1 MSETR
6 QIKPVPWDKVAF
18 GFDCFEIVDP
28 DPGLL
33 REALQRPGHYTVKV
47 DPLADKASLQQY
59 GFYYCDTLIE
69 PWCTPDRLI
78 RFAHADTAF
87 STTVP
92 VEAVVEI
99 CRNAFLYGRF
109 HRDFNIDR
117 KKADDRY
124 ANWLQELHRDGRV
137 YGLLFKGDVA
147 GFIAHAGG
155 KLVLHAM
162 SPAYRGKGLAKFF
175 WSAVCQHLFE
185 QGHAEIQ
192 SSISF
197 VNIAVINLYATLGFR
212 FRRPLDVYH
221 RMVP

>member
-1 MSETR
+1 MSENR
-6 QIKPVPWDKVAF
+6 RIRPVPWDKAAF

-28 DPGLL
+28 DAGLL
-33 REALQRPGHYTVKV
+33 KEALATPGHYTVKV
-47 DPLADKASLQQY
+47 DPLADKAPLQHH

-78 RFAHADTAF
+78 KFAHEETSF
-87 STTVP
+87 STAVP
-92 VEAVVEI
+92 VEAIVGI
-99 CRNAFLYGRF
+99 CRNAFFYGRF

-117 KKADDRY
+117 TRADDRY
-124 ANWLQELHRDGRV
+124 ENWLKELHRDGKV
-137 YGLLFKGDVA
+137 YGLLFKADIA

-175 WSAVCQHLFE
+175 WSTVCAQLFE
-185 QGHAEIQ
+185 QGHVEIQ

-212 FRRPLDVYH
+212 FRNPVDVYH

>member
-1 MSETR
+1 MSESR

-18 GFDCFEIVDP
+18 GFDCFEIVNP
-28 DPGLL
+28 DAGLL
-33 REALQRPGHYTVKV
+33 ERALETPGHYTVKV
-47 DPLADKASLQQY
+47 DPLADKAPLQRY

-69 PWCTPDRLI
+69 PWCTADKLI
-78 RFAHADTAF
+78 RFNHEHASF
-87 STTVP
+87 STAVP
-92 VEAVVEI
+92 IETIVGI
-99 CRNAFLYGRF
+99 SRNAFFYGRF

-117 KKADDRY
+117 AKADDRY
-124 ANWLQELHRDGRV
+124 ENWLKELHRDGKV
-137 YGLLFKGDVA
+137 YGLMFSGEVA

-162 SPAYRGKGLAKFF
+162 SQAYRGKGLAKFF
-175 WSAVCQHLFE
+175 WSMVCVELFQ

-212 FRRPLDVYH
+212 FRSPVDVYH
-221 RMVP
+221 RMVS

>member
-6 QIKPVPWDKVAF
+6 QIKPVPWDRRAF

-33 REALQRPGHYTVKV
+33 QQALSRPGHYTVRV
-47 DPLADKASLQQY
+47 DPLADKAALQQY
-59 GFYYCDTLIE
+59 GFYYADTLIE
-69 PWCTPDRLI
+69 PWCTAERLTK
-78 RFAHADTAF
+78 FAHADTSF
-87 STTVP
+87 STAVP
-92 VEAVVEI
+92 VEAIVGI
-99 CRNAFLYGRF
+99 CREAFLYGRF

-117 KKADDRY
+117 AKADDRY
-124 ANWLQELHRDGRV
+124 ENWLKELHRDGKV
-137 YGLLFKGDVA
+137 YGLLFKGYVA

-162 SPAYRGKGLAKFF
+162 GSDYRGKGLAKFF
-175 WSAVCQHLFE
+175 WSAVCAQLFA

-197 VNIAVINLYATLGFR
+197 VNIAVINLYAALGFR
-212 FRRPLDVYH
+212 FRSPVDIYH